1 MRLTNFIQIAD
12 KDSGADMDNQV
23 KNASSEQSTAS
34 PEIAP
39 ESSEIFHTAVER
51 GYGRLNRR
59 RIDMGVSG
67 FIAGMNVTFGALAA
81 AAVTGAVQASIG
93 TQFTLFAEVMGAIV
107 FPIGFI
113 LVIIG
118 RSELFTENFL
128 VPTAAV
134 LAHKS
139 KLRSLATLWSLTL
152 AGNLL
157 GAFVVAKMM
166 SLEHYHGVPAAE
178 TIAHIHHVA
187 DFLVLERD
195 WDASFISGIFAGW
208 LITLMT
214 LLLLTTDN
222 VTAKIAVIGFV
233 GFLIMLNKFNHI
245 VVNSAEI
252 FMAIFTGDDKITY
265 WAWFKNSFAPT
276 LLGNIIG
283 GLVFVTLLE
292 YVKVIRLPEKWR

>member
-1 MRLTNFIQIAD
+1 MGFSNFIQIAV
-12 KDSGADMDNQV
+12 KDSGANMDDQV
-23 KNASSEQSTAS
+23 KNASSGQATVSAEIV
-34 PEIAP
+34 PEG
-39 ESSEIFHTAVER
+39 SEIFHAAAER
-51 GYGRLNRR
+51 GYRRLNRR

-93 TQFTLFAEVMGAIV
+93 DQFALFAEVMGAIV

-128 VPTAAV
+128 VPTASV

-139 KLRSLATLWSLTL
+139 KFRSLATLWSLTL
-152 AGNLL
+152 LGNLL

-166 SLEHYHGVPAAE
+166 SLEHYHGVPAVE
-178 TIAHIHHVA
+178 TITHIHHMA
-187 DFLVLERD
+187 EFLVLERD

-222 VTAKIAVIGFV
+222 IMAKIAVIWCV
-233 GFLIMLNKFNHI
+233 GFLIILNKFNHI

-252 FMAIFTGDDKITY
+252 FMAIFTGNDTITY

>member
-1 MRLTNFIQIAD
+1 MSNKD
-12 KDSGADMDNQV
+12 K
-23 KNASSEQSTAS
+23 SSDPKQNGIL
-34 PEIAP
+34 PEIV
-39 ESSEIFHTAVER
+39 SEEGDIFHAAIR
-51 GYGRLNRR
+51 KGYNRLKRT
-59 RIDMGVSG
+59 RIEMGVSG

-81 AAVTGAVQASIG
+81 AAVTGAIQASAG
-93 TQFTLFAEVMGAIV
+93 DQFALLAEVIGAVV

-113 LVIIG
+113 LVVIG

-139 KLRSLATLWSLTL
+139 KFRSLTQLWGLTL
-152 AGNLL
+152 VGNML
-157 GAFVVAKMM
+157 GAFVVAKMI
-166 SLEHYHGVPAAE
+166 SLEHYHGVPAAQ

-187 DFLVLERD
+187 EFLVLERD

-222 VTAKIAVIGFV
+222 LLAKIAIIGLI

-252 FMAIFTGDDKITY
+252 FMAIFTSNDSITY
-265 WAWFKNSFAPT
+265 WAWFKNNFAPT
-276 LLGNIIG
+276 LLGNIVG

-292 YVKVIRLPEKWR
+292 YLKVIRLPEKWH